1 MMADVVSEQQVEVE
15 AQQTTS
21 VLASI
26 DSTGSRIHFHWGVGN
41 EIFCCGVHED
51 SREPV
56 PGSQVS
62 TSTCIRWGHLGPAQ
76 RRVAYDTSVQFI
88 DYMSSKNK
96 NSKRGKISQYLGSSQ
111 ASQQALE
118 FAESVSE
125 ILGSLM
131 VSLDDADEMYQL
143 MEEKSLWE
151 IVCAFV
157 FCSYGDEMGEG
168 SIPDIAGWY
177 HGNATALCDS
187 PSDAPLSEKTLHMIQ
202 NIDVPELE
210 SVYWSTFLRLVSLGW
225 ISDALDVLSLHSAWL
240 RGGTQEPEDSLDPNS
255 ADIAVLENISSILR
269 RFPSIVDKGVR
280 SDNMTRQFNNNS
292 DMMTFRRSWIQQC
305 KQLKSNTSLWNACE
319 LKSPETKTACF
330 QCLDILLGDEKAIQS
345 NVQSWLELFVGYLA
359 HIYPYI
365 NNLPELQQILS
376 DVIAK
381 YPPMNEFQD
390 IVASVIKHCCQMDHQ
405 GVMKECSFIVSDW
418 FLAHLPA
425 ILEVHPAGPGPLVQ
439 HLKHAGGDQLEFYR
453 LNYAASLA
461 SSPLTW
467 EVSARYM
474 GFCENHGKIALER
487 LLSKMSL
494 CANGTIA
501 RRAIGLAKD
510 YGLHGVCNVVRRHQ
524 GVKCWQNGLYGLAAE
539 WFSSAGEL
547 SSMDI
552 CFRGLENY
560 GEENIDDLEQ
570 CIRPSNPVHL
580 NESRSNYAN
589 IMTKICAKK
598 KSKESF
604 ELAVS
609 TLRLVDKK
617 LGVHCMHNLL
627 HSIADLKPGFLG
639 REDLILLMEYMNHIK
654 SSDPLFLTSLRR
666 LIELLVLED
675 IRQ

>member
-1 MMADVVSEQQVEVE
+1 MMADLVAGQQVEVE
-15 AQQTTS
+15 AQQTTT

-26 DSTGSRIHFHWGVGN
+26 DSTGSRIHFQWGVGN

-56 PGSQVS
+56 PGIQVS
-62 TSTCIRWGHLGPAQ
+62 TSTCIRWGSLGPAQ
-76 RRVAYDTSVQFI
+76 RRVAYDTSVRLI
-88 DYMSSKNK
+88 DYLSSKNK
-96 NSKRGKISQYLGSSQ
+96 KSTRGNIAQYLASSQ
-111 ASQQALE
+111 ASQEALE
-118 FAESVSE
+118 FAQSVSE
-125 ILGSLM
+125 ILGSL
-131 VSLDDADEMYQL
+131 VTSLDNAQEIYQL
-143 MEEKSLWE
+143 LEEKALWE

-157 FCSYGDEMGEG
+157 FCSSNVETGEG

-177 HGNATALCDS
+177 NGNATALCDS
-187 PSDAPLSEKTLHMIQ
+187 PSDAPLSEEILHLIQ

-240 RGGTQEPEDSLDPNS
+240 RGGTREPENSLEPSS
-255 ADIAVLENISSILR
+255 ADIVVLENVSSVLR
-269 RFPSIVDKGVR
+269 RFPSIADKGVR
-280 SDNMTRQFNNNS
+280 SHNMTRQFNDNN

-305 KQLKSNTSLWNACE
+305 KELKSNNSLWNACE
-319 LKSPETKTACF
+319 LKSPETSTACS

-345 NVQSWLELFVGYLA
+345 NVRSCLELFVGNLA

-365 NNLPELQQILS
+365 NNLPELQQVLC

-381 YPPMNEFQD
+381 YPPRNEFQD
-390 IVASVIKHCCQMDHQ
+390 IIASVIKHCCQMDHQ

-418 FLAHLPA
+418 FLSHLPV

-474 GFCENHGKIALER
+474 GLCTNHGRIALEC
-487 LLSKMSL
+487 LLSKVPL

-501 RRAIGLAKD
+501 RRAIGLGKE
-510 YGLHGVCNVVRRHQ
+510 YGLHGICNVVRRHQ

-539 WFSSAGEL
+539 WFSSAGEF
-547 SSMDI
+547 SSMDL
-552 CFRGLENY
+552 CFRGLENH
-560 GEENIDDLEQ
+560 GEENIDNLEQ
-570 CIRPSNPVHL
+570 CIKPLRTLHL
-580 NESRSNYAN
+580 NESGANYAN
-589 IMTKICAKK
+589 IMTKICAKR

-617 LGVHCMHNLL
+617 LGVHCMYHLL

-654 SSDPLFLTSLRR
+654 SPDPLFLSSLRR

-675 IRQ
+675 VRQ